1 MKTII
6 AAIDFSNATKPVVG
20 AAAALARAT
29 GARIVLVHVIQPA
42 VITSEY
48 SPVLGDLAVASEN
61 SAVGKLAEWK
71 AGLTTDGLNVETSKL
86 CGQPDACIREEA
98 ERLAADY
105 IVIGS
110 HGHGAVY
117 NLVVGSAAG
126 ALLKRA
132 PCPVLVVPAGR

>member
-1 MKTII
+1 MKTVI
-6 AAIDFSNATKPVVG
+6 AAIDFSNATKPVIG
-20 AAAALARAT
+20 AATALARAT

-71 AGLTTDGLNVETSKL
+71 AELTTDGLSVETSKL

-98 ERLAADY
+98 ERL
-105 IVIGS
+105 S
-110 HGHGAVY
+110 PWFSSPSSP
-117 NLVVGSAAG
+117 SAA
-126 ALLKRA
+126 AR
-132 PCPVLVVPAGR
+132 R